1 MGSTLQTDELKPTK
15 PKKKKK
21 KPTPRKE
28 KNTGGR
34 PKKTQAATTSDY
46 PLLVLTL
53 RRIDAGFPTVTELAK
68 RLGITRQIQSHREN
82 KRTHVSADWIVD
94 TAEALRICPYQL
106 GHDLLDEHIAA
117 EIRYREARRKGEQA
131 L

>member
-1 MGSTLQTDELKPTK
+1 MGSALQTDELKPTK
-15 PKKKKK
+15 PTKKKK
-21 KPTPRKE
+21 KPISQKE

-34 PKKTQAATTSDY
+34 PRKLEAREDDY

-53 RRIDAGFPTVTELAK
+53 RRIDAGFPTVRELAK
-68 RLGITRQIQSHREN
+68 NLGISRQIQSHREN

-94 TAEALRICPYQL
+94 TAEVLRICPFQL

-117 EIRYREARRKGEQA
+117 ELRYREAKRKQEQA
-131 L
+131 